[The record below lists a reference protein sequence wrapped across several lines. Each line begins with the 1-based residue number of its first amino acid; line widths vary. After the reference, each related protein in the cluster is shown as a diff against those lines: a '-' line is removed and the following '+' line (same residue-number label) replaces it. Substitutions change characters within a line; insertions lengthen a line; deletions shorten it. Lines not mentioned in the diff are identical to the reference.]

1 MFFFNIFARQYII
14 NSMSNKYKPYYN
26 MNKNRSLLN
35 YLSLF
40 LLLGS
45 CVFAGCDKTK
55 DSTTQNPIIPTPTPH
70 DTTKYSF
77 VEQKRIIDSTGV
89 ALLNMFPKDN
99 FSGLADFGKGVFD
112 KYEKYNWD
120 NVKSWAEDSY
130 NACKTLLGKYVEIDK
145 GEVYSS
151 YNYPYLYRSVRFDSI
166 TDYKLFLALSSY
178 TGRFVATDYKSWNY
192 EPSDIL
198 QFEFKDN
205 NGSNC
210 ILSLTTSGETVKL
223 MLPAL
228 TSTTS
233 YWAPEWDEDTLLYK
247 TTFIED
253 KDYAELNLP
262 KEMHLDLTKDGS
274 SVVDLVLKTDIRSL
288 TSNSYFDLSQSVIG
302 FNIEVKLDNGYGL
315 VADELLFQ
323 GNKSVAGS
331 VKILKD
337 NNSLL
342 SAKMSAAVS
351 GFPTLEF
358 SDEGGEA
365 FREYFS
371 REFERDNSN
380 LTHLNVNVDI
390 LGKVQVKGK
399 IENVREFY
407 DDIRMADEFSDN
419 ESKFKDYLNLAN
431 RQVNVGLFF
440 NGNDVKQADVKF
452 MPFSKTIYDGRGG
465 YKEYWVFKPVIVMGD
480 GSQTSSFEDY
490 FDEKEFKKVIQSF
503 EEFVDQFERML

>member
-14 NSMSNKYKPYYN
+14 NSMSNNYKPYYN

-120 NVKSWAEDSY
+120 NVQRWAEDSY
-130 NACKTLLGKYVEIDK
+130 NACTTFLQKHVDIEK
-145 GEVYSS
+145 GEL
-151 YNYPYLYRSVRFDSI
+151 NYDYYYYHRTINIDSI
-166 TDYKLFLALSSY
+166 SDYKMLLALSNF
-178 TGRFVATDYKSWNY
+178 TGRFVATDYGSWNY
-192 EPSDIL
+192 DSSDIL
-198 QFEFKDN
+198 QFEFKDD
-205 NGSNC
+205 NGRNC
-210 ILSLTTSGETVKL
+210 ILSLTTSSENVKL
-223 MLPAL
+223 MLPSL
-228 TSTTS
+228 IKERTN
-233 YWAPEWDEDTLLYK
+233 WNFFWDEDTL
-247 TTFIED
+247 IHIVNHQED
-253 KDYAELNLP
+253 INHLELDMP
-262 KEMHLDLTKDGS
+262 KEIHLALTRDGN
-274 SVVDLVLKTDIRSL
+274 SVVDLALKTDISSL
-288 TSNSYFDLSQSVIG
+288 TSDSYFDLSQSVIG

-503 EEFVDQFERML
+503 EEFIDQFERML